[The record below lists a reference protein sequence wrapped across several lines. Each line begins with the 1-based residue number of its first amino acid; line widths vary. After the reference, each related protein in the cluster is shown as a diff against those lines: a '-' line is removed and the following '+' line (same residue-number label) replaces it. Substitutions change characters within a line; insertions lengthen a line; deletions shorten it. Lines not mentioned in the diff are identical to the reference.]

1 MGEGKMISTK
11 SLPILLTIFSI
22 VILSPDFSDATIHT
36 QGYDFGDVELGST
49 QTTLVSISNLDNLTV
64 VLTGVTFARDGC
76 SDFSVVKLPES
87 MAIPPNESVNFEIGY
102 SPSYIGE
109 CSATLR
115 IYNGSPMPSNE
126 VTFTGAG
133 VEQKP
138 EPPEPENISQLL
150 LEKLQKIID
159 YTNESYT
166 YQAFRSYEQDKLSE
180 RRLKAFKKMLVVSYH
195 LIENGHF
202 EAAHNKLRE
211 ICKKVDGKP
220 KSNDFVPSDNAAHLA
235 LMIHDLIASFDF
247 QYKQVKKSKKI

>member
-1 MGEGKMISTK
+1 MGEGKMIRTK
-11 SLPILLTIFSI
+11 SLPILLIIFSI
-22 VILSPDFSDATIHT
+22 VILSPDFSEAIYT
-36 QGYDFGDVELGST
+36 QGHDFGNVELGST

-102 SPSYIGE
+102 SPSFIGE

-150 LEKLQKIID
+150 LEKLQKIIA

-166 YQAFRSYEQDKLSE
+166 YQAFKSYEQDKLSE

-195 LIENGHF
+195 LIENDHF

-211 ICKKVDGKP
+211 IYKKVDGKP
-220 KSNDFVPSDNAAHLA
+220 ESNDFVSSEKAAQLA